1 MNVELEMKFFIDSS
15 DALEAKVLDL
25 GFEFVKE
32 KKQLDYYYS
41 PAHKNF
47 AGTKNIILEF
57 VNKTMAELFLLF
69 TM

>member
-32 KKQLDYYYS
+32 KNNWIIIIRRL
-41 PAHKNF
+41 
-47 AGTKNIILEF
+47 TKILL
-57 VNKTMAELFLLF
+57 VPKILS
-69 TM
+69 

>member
-32 KKQLDYYYS
+32 KKTIGLLL
-41 PAHKNF
+41 F
-47 AGTKNIILEF
+47 AGSQKFCWYQKILP
-57 VNKTMAELFLLF
+57 
-69 TM
+69 